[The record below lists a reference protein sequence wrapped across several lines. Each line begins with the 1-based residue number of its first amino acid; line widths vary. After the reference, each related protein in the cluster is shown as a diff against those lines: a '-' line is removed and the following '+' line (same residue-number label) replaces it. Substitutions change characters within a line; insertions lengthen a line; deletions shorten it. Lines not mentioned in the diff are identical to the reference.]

1 MIDYIYNYKLI
12 NVQYVLI
19 TIILKANNNNKTITI
34 LTSCKM
40 NEWIKKKERKL
51 VEISVSWCACTTQKT
66 YKPAWQKKK

>member
-51 VEISVSWCACTTQKT
+51 VDISVSWYMYNSKDI
-66 YKPAWQKKK
+66 